1 MRPTYLLPL
10 RREIAEQA
18 DGELARYVRD
28 LAGSC
33 DVLVVDGSTPAV
45 AQANAAAFGSTVT
58 LITPAEDLRCANG
71 KTWGVH
77 TGLRHGGEVV
87 VIADD
92 DVRWDPAA
100 LARALAML
108 DSCDLVLPQNYFSPL
123 VWHAAWDTGR
133 TLLNRAVAHDWPGTL
148 VLRSSALP
156 ETPPY
161 RGDALFEN
169 CELLRTVRADGGR
182 VRVAGDLFVARRP
195 PSVRQFLSQ
204 RPRQAYDD
212 LSQPARMTLML
223 LVLPVALRVRGR
235 GLALAIAVCV
245 AVAETG
251 RRRHR
256 GGHVFPWY
264 TSLCAPLWMCERSLT
279 AWWAMWLR
287 ISGRGAMYGGRRLLL
302 AATPGRV
309 LRRRAATR
317 GRRPA

>member
-45 AQANAAAFGSTVT
+45 AQANAAAFGPAVT

-100 LARALAML
+100 LKRALAML

-133 TLLNRAVAHDWPGTL
+133 TLLNRALAHDWPGTL
-148 VLRSSALP
+148 LLRNSALRG
-156 ETPPY
+156 TPPY
-161 RGDALFEN
+161 DGAALFEN
-169 CELLRTVRADGGR
+169 CELLRTVRAGGGR
-182 VRVAGDLFVARRP
+182 VRIAPEVLVPRRP
-195 PSVRQFLSQ
+195 PSVGHFLSQ

-212 LSQPARMTLML
+212 LAQPARMALML
-223 LVLPVALRVRGR
+223 MVLPVGVRLG
-235 GLALAIAVCV
+235 GGALAAMLLGSV
-245 AVAETG
+245 ALAEIG
-251 RRRHR
+251 RHR
-256 GGHVFPWY
+256 GNGRNVFPWY
-264 TSLCAPLWMCERSLT
+264 TSLCAPLWVCERSVT
-279 AWWAMWLR
+279 AWWALWLR
-287 ISGRGAMYGGRRLLL
+287 LSGHGASFGGTRCLL
-302 AATPGRV
+302 AAAPEAV
-309 LRRRAATR
+309 LRRRAAAAGAR
-317 GRRPA
+317 